1 MLSFI
6 SSIAY
11 GFSLTQ
17 NLFLEQREDLNSK
30 LYQQGD
36 ILYEV
41 QNTEPAEPVLVPP
54 SHETGLRW

>member
-1 MLSFI
+1 MLSFM

-30 LYQQGD
+30 VYQQGD

-41 QNTEPAEPVLVPP
+41 QNTEPAEPALVPP
-54 SHETGLRW
+54 AMRQG